1 MNYKEVAND
10 LAKIV
15 GKKNVLAS
23 EEDLRLYSY
32 DAASIWRHMPDVV
45 VFPAD
50 TAHVEAIIKL
60 ANEKKIPVTPRGG
73 ATNLSGG
80 SVPIQ
85 GGIVLVLTKMD
96 KILSIDPEN
105 LSVKVEAG
113 VLLMDLQTALEKK
126 RLFFPPDPQSALG
139 ATIGGIIAENA
150 GGPLCVKYGVTK
162 QYVLGLTVVLPTGR
176 IAKFGSS
183 TVKNVA
189 GYDLVS
195 LITGSEGTLAVITEA
210 ILRLIP
216 MPKERRTIIAL
227 FNELP
232 MAGEVVGRI
241 FDAGIIPS
249 KVELL
254 DNWVI
259 NKISKL
265 SDLDFP
271 TDAAAMLMFEVDGN
285 PDIVELSSQIVVN
298 TSKTMGASKIMI
310 AKDDREAL
318 KYWKTRSMGFSA
330 VFGSA
335 PTVIAED
342 ITVPRSRMSEFIM
355 RVTDICKKAGVEVTV
370 IGHAGDGNLH
380 PTFMTDEN
388 DKVHFEKTK
397 KVIDEVVEL
406 SQEFDGVLSGE
417 HGIGLEKKRFMR
429 RTQDPIFIEIIKQI
443 KKVFD
448 PNGILNP
455 GKIWE
460 D

>member
-176 IAKFGSS
+176 IVSFGSN

-249 KVELL
+249 KIELL

-310 AKDDREAL
+310 AKDDQEAL

-342 ITVPRSRMSEFIM
+342 ITVPRSRMSEFIT

-388 DKVHFEKTK
+388 DKEHFEKTK
-397 KVIDEVVEL
+397 KVIDEIVEL

-429 RTQDPIFIEIIKQI
+429 RVQDPIFIEIIKQI

>member
-1 MNYKEVAND
+1 MNYKQIAND

-15 GKKNVLAS
+15 GKNNVLTS
-23 EEDLRLYSY
+23 KEDLKLYSY
-32 DAASIWRHMPDVV
+32 DAASIWRHMPDIV
-45 VFPAD
+45 VFP
-50 TAHVEAIIKL
+50 TETSHVEGILKL
-60 ANEKKIPVTPRGG
+60 ANKNKIPVTPRGG

-80 SVPIQ
+80 SVPIE

-96 KILSIDPEN
+96 KILSIEPEN
-105 LSVKVEAG
+105 LTAKVEAG
-113 VLLMDLQTALEKK
+113 VLLMNLQSALEKK
-126 RLFFPPDPQSALG
+126 GLFFPPDPQSALG

-176 IAKFGSS
+176 IVKFGSS
-183 TVKNVA
+183 TVKNVT

-216 MPKERRTIIAL
+216 RPKERKTIIAL

-232 MAGEVVGRI
+232 RAGEVVGRI
-241 FDAGIIPS
+241 FDTGIIPS
-249 KVELL
+249 KIELL

-259 NKISKL
+259 NKINKL
-265 SDLDFP
+265 SDLDLP
-271 TDAAAMLMFEVDGN
+271 TNAEAMLMFEVDGN
-285 PDIVELSSQIVVN
+285 PDIVELSSQMVVN
-298 TSKTMGASKIMI
+298 TSKTLGATKIMI
-310 AKDDREAL
+310 AKDEQEAL
-318 KYWKTRSMGFSA
+318 KYWKTRSIGFSA
-330 VFGSA
+330 VFGSS

-342 ITVPRSRMSEFIM
+342 ITVPRSRMSEFIT
-355 RVTDICKKAGVEVTV
+355 RVTEICKKAGIEVTV

-388 DKVHFEKTK
+388 DKAHFEKTK
-397 KVIDEVVEL
+397 KVIDEIVEL
-406 SQEFDGVLSGE
+406 STEFDGALSGE

-429 RTQDPIFIEIIKQI
+429 RIQDPIFIEIIKQI
-443 KKVFD
+443 KQVFD
-448 PNGILNP
+448 PDNILNP

>member
-1 MNYKEVAND
+1 
-10 LAKIV
+10 
-15 GKKNVLAS
+15 
-23 EEDLRLYSY
+23 
-32 DAASIWRHMPDVV
+32 
-45 VFPAD
+45 
-50 TAHVEAIIKL
+50 
-60 ANEKKIPVTPRGG
+60 
-73 ATNLSGG
+73 
-80 SVPIQ
+80 
-85 GGIVLVLTKMD
+85 
-96 KILSIDPEN
+96 
-105 LSVKVEAG
+105 
-113 VLLMDLQTALEKK
+113 
-126 RLFFPPDPQSALG
+126 
-139 ATIGGIIAENA
+139 
-150 GGPLCVKYGVTK
+150 
-162 QYVLGLTVVLPTGR
+162 
-176 IAKFGSS
+176 
-183 TVKNVA
+183 
-189 GYDLVS
+189 
-195 LITGSEGTLAVITEA
+195 
-210 ILRLIP
+210 
-216 MPKERRTIIAL
+216 
-227 FNELP
+227 

-249 KVELL
+249 KIELL

-298 TSKTMGASKIMI
+298 TSKTMRASKVMI
-310 AKDDREAL
+310 AKDDQEAQ

-342 ITVPRSRMSEFIM
+342 ITVPRSRMSEFIA
-355 RVTDICKKAGVEVTV
+355 RVTDICQKAGVEVTV

-388 DKVHFEKTK
+388 DKAHFEKTK

-429 RTQDPIFIEIIKQI
+429 RVQDPIFIEIIKQV